1 MIIKVAYKTIKSYEN
16 YKDLKVK
23 HIMLILKKL
32 TRLHEGVMMVKYCKL
47 LIEVHHILMLKFYRA
62 GLLEYKN

>member
-1 MIIKVAYKTIKSYEN
+1 
-16 YKDLKVK
+16 
-23 HIMLILKKL
+23 MLILKKL

-47 LIEVHHILMLKFYRA
+47 LIEVHHILMLKFYKA